1 MVTSSVE
8 QSGAPRDYE
17 TTIAVMASPE
27 AVFDAITTVDGLT
40 AWWVPRVTGSGET
53 DGELRFFMNA
63 PEPLVIRVDEATRPA
78 TVRWTVT
85 DCPFLTD
92 WVGTRPTFTITPVEG
107 DATGLRFVHHGL
119 TSELECNEVCTNSWN
134 HFMRSLREYV
144 ETGRGMPMGSNED
157 DARRAIEAA
166 S

>member
-8 QSGAPRDYE
+8 RSGAPRDYE

-27 AVFDAITTVDGLT
+27 AVFDALTTVAGLA

-53 DGELRFFMNA
+53 NGELRFFMNA
-63 PEPLVIRVDEATRPA
+63 PEPLVIRVDKATRPA

-144 ETGRGMPMGSNED
+144 DTGRGMPMGSDED